1 MCTGLHSRADNVK
14 RKIIL
19 TTIESVLYSCLLYW
33 LPSCNPLISLCLR
46 GTVGCHLSMSF
57 GYTSTAVMPIAVSKK
72 KRSLLPVLTVLFL
85 FSYGLMTLLIV
96 EQGSVI
102 QSQRNLIK
110 VLMRDSTQF
119 WAAKGKALG
128 DQQMAIAQGHA
139 QSPTV
144 KTPSSQSPS
153 TKTPSSQTPSMQAP
167 STGIPSSQDPST
179 QAPQRHIQNRAGKMV
194 KPQTQLPPAPASD
207 LVDRRRALNTI

>member
-1 MCTGLHSRADNVK
+1 M
-14 RKIIL
+14 
-19 TTIESVLYSCLLYW
+19 
-33 LPSCNPLISLCLR
+33 
-46 GTVGCHLSMSF
+46 
-57 GYTSTAVMPIAVSKK
+57 
-72 KRSLLPVLTVLFL
+72 LTVLFL

-128 DQQMAIAQGHA
+128 DQQMALAQGRT
-139 QSPTV
+139 QSPAV

-153 TKTPSSQTPSMQAP
+153 TQTPSMQAP
-167 STGIPSSQDPST
+167 STRIPSTQDPST